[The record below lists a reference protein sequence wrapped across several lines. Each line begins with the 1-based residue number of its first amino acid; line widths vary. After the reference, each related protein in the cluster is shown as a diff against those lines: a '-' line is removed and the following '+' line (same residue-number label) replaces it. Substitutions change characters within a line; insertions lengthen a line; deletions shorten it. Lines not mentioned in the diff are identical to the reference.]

1 MRNSGRIGAS
11 YTDDLGRRLETALSV
26 FFSTSIAIIIID
38 LLQGTNPS
46 LRSAGFSPLVVSNF
60 TAGAHHVSVNSR
72 SRD

>member
-38 LLQGTNPS
+38 LLQGT
-46 LRSAGFSPLVVSNF
+46 LRSAGFSPLVVSNLLERIMF
-60 TAGAHHVSVNSR
+60 Q
-72 SRD
+72 